1 MEADS
6 AGPWNA
12 PTGSP
17 ANLTSW
23 RVRVFAATWASYAGF
38 YFCRKPFYIAKAS
51 LEETM
56 NWDAATLG
64 WIGTAY
70 LLAYTL
76 GQFLSG
82 WAGNR
87 FGPRLLL
94 LTGMAVTIGANIAF
108 GFTTNAY
115 TFAAFMVVNG
125 LAQSTGWSNN
135 VGTMARWFHRQERGT
150 VMGWWATNF
159 QVGGVLA
166 NLLAA
171 AILAAWG
178 VEWAFFSGSFVLMA
192 VWAFF
197 LFNQRNDPADV
208 GLPPVVDPDESES
221 EEGQD
226 AGWTRAVVTNVLIVG
241 VFYFFVKFIR
251 YALWSWAPYLLSRNY
266 GLDFDDAGYLSTA
279 FDLAGIAGVI
289 VCGWLSDRYFE
300 GRRASVAFLFICG
313 MAASC
318 GFLYVLGPTSLILF
332 GTSLALIGF
341 TLYGP
346 DALMSGAGAI
356 DVGSPQKAV
365 LAAGIINGMGSIGAV
380 VQEFA
385 LGAMLQDGGVGMV
398 FGTLLGSS
406 LGAALC
412 LGYLV
417 WRSRTGSADI

>member
-1 MEADS
+1 LETDAK
-6 AGPWNA
+6 
-12 PTGSP
+12 T
-17 ANLTSW
+17 W
-23 RVRVFAATWASYAGF
+23 RVRVFTATWASYAGF

-51 LEETM
+51 LEDTM
-56 NWDAATLG
+56 GWDAATLG

-70 LLAYTL
+70 LLAYTV
-76 GQFLSG
+76 GQFISG

-87 FGPRLLL
+87 YGPRLLL
-94 LTGMAVTIGANIAF
+94 LIGMAVTIGANAAF
-108 GFTTNAY
+108 GFTTDAR

-125 LAQSTGWSNN
+125 LAQATGWSNN

-166 NLLAA
+166 NLLASA
-171 AILAAWG
+171 VLAAWG
-178 VEWAFFSGSFVLMA
+178 VEWAFISGSFVLIG
-192 VWAFF
+192 VWAYF
-197 LFNQRNDPADV
+197 LLNQRNRPEDV
-208 GLPPVVDPDESES
+208 GLDPIVSSDHV
-221 EEGQD
+221 EGEHAD
-226 AGWTRAVVTNVLIVG
+226 AGWSRVVVTNVLIVG

-251 YALWSWAPYLLSRNY
+251 YALWSWAPYLLNRNY

-289 VCGWLSDRYFE
+289 VCGWLSDKYFG
-300 GRRASVAFLFICG
+300 GRRSQIAFLFICG

-318 GFLYVLGPTSLILF
+318 GVLYVLGPTSLILF
-332 GTSLALIGF
+332 GVSLALIGF

-365 LAAGIINGMGSIGAV
+365 LAAGIINGMGSVGAV

-385 LGAMLQDGGVGMV
+385 LGAMLKDGGVGTV
-398 FGTLLGSS
+398 FATLLGSS
-406 LGAALC
+406 LAAAIC
-412 LGYLV
+412 LGLLV
-417 WRSRTGSADI
+417 VRSRTGSADI